1 MSRKS
6 FKIILWIT
14 FLTGTVIF
22 AFFTP
27 EKTIETYLLNI
38 LIAGVY
44 SVTIALGN
52 GMVNSYLSRHFSW
65 VEQTKTRAIL
75 GIVATILVNFILV
88 LFCNYINLIVIQKR
102 EFTGFFTGNMVF
114 FNLLGINMSVVI
126 YTYVQATD
134 I

>member
-1 MSRKS
+1 MSLKS

-44 SVTIALGN
+44 SVTIGMGN
-52 GMVNSYLSRHFSW
+52 GMVNNYLSRHFSW
-65 VEQTKTRAIL
+65 VEQTKTRGIL

-88 LFCNYINLIVIQKR
+88 LFCNYINLIVIQKKR
-102 EFTGFFTGNMVF
+102 IYRFFYRKH
-114 FNLLGINMSVVI
+114 GIF
-126 YTYVQATD
+126 QLAGD
-134 I
+134 